1 VESPQGIFKQSLKIM
16 GKKTSITTK
25 GTDGQTANNAMAPAN
40 GDNALTME
48 AAVAKRKRASKPATE
63 KNSPPTKVK
72 GSAPKQT
79 AFTQEEIAL
88 RAYFIAENRH
98 AHGLPGDAH
107 QDWLEAERQIM
118 AERRVAPASST
129 ASEKRQNPKA

>member
-1 VESPQGIFKQSLKIM
+1 M

-25 GTDGQTANNAMAPAN
+25 GTDGPAANNAMAPAN
-40 GDNALTME
+40 GEKALTIE
-48 AAVAKRKRASKPATE
+48 AAVAKRKRAPKPATASD
-63 KNSPPTKVK
+63 SPPAKMK
-72 GSAPKQT
+72 DSAHKQT

-118 AERRVAPASST
+118 AERRAAPASAT
-129 ASEKRQNPKA
+129 ASEKRRNPKA